1 MGQFYRNVVLKIIG
15 ENWNAKYVNNRHVTQ
30 LPRLSK
36 TIKVDSKV

>member
-15 ENWNAKYVNNRHVTQ
+15 ENWNAKYVNNIYANQ